1 MTDLDLLVIGGGT
14 AGLVSAVIAGG
25 LGARVAL
32 VERDRTGGE
41 CLWTGCVPSKA
52 LVETA
57 GLAHRMRQAD
67 RVGLAPVEPDVDLAD
82 VMAHVRATQ
91 AAIAPH
97 DAPERV
103 RAAGAEVIADEAS
116 FVAPRRVRL
125 AGSGREL
132 TARCVLVATG
142 SQPRLPPLP
151 GLAAA
156 EPLTSDTVWGLTQRP
171 PRLLV
176 VGGGPVGCE
185 LGQAFARLGSAVT
198 LVERAPRLL
207 PQEDPEVGDLLAD
220 RLGAEGVNVR
230 TATQVT
236 EVATGRPSR
245 VWLTGDQ
252 PGEIEVDRILVA
264 GGRRPR
270 TAELGLAQAGVA
282 VTDAGAIR
290 VDSRMRTTA
299 PGVYA
304 AGDVTGGLP
313 FTHVAAH
320 QAGTATLN
328 ALFWLPRQ
336 VRYLAMPYVI
346 FTDPE
351 VARVGLRAAQAR
363 HRWGDRA
370 TITRLDL
377 TEVDRAVAAGRT
389 EGWAQLL
396 ADPRGRLVGATVVA
410 PAAGE
415 IIGELAAIVARRGRL
430 TDLYRTVHPYPTYA
444 LAAVDAVGE
453 HLQAR
458 LLTPR
463 TRRLTRPLLT
473 ALRTAARTT

>member
-1 MTDLDLLVIGGGT
+1 MTDLDLLVLGGGT

-52 LVETA
+52 LIEA
-57 GLAHRMRQAD
+57 ADLAHRMRRAS
-67 RVGLAPVEPDVDLAD
+67 RVGLAPVEPDIDLAD
-82 VMAHVRATQ
+82 VMAHVRAAQ
-91 AAIAPH
+91 EAIAPH
-97 DAPERV
+97 DAPQRV
-103 RAAGAEVIADEAS
+103 RAAGAEVITDEAV
-116 FVAPRRVRL
+116 FVGPRRLRL
-125 AGSGREL
+125 ASDGREV

-142 SQPRLPPLP
+142 SQSRLPPVR

-156 EPLTSDTVWGLTQRP
+156 DPLTSDTIWGLRVLP

-176 VGGGPVGCE
+176 LGGGPVGCE

-198 LVERAPRLL
+198 LVERAPHLL
-207 PQEDPEVGDLLAD
+207 PREDPEVGQLIAD
-220 RLGAEGVNVR
+220 RLRDEGVDVR

-236 EVATGRPSR
+236 EVSAADPWR
-245 VWLTGDQ
+245 VRLTGSQ
-252 PGEIEVDRILVA
+252 PGAVGTDRILVA

-270 TAELGLAQAGVA
+270 TAELGLRTAGVA
-282 VTDAGAIR
+282 VTDQGAVR

-299 PGVYA
+299 AGVYA
-304 AGDVTGGLP
+304 AGDVTGVLP

-328 ALFWLPRQ
+328 ALFWLPRH
-336 VRYLAMPYVI
+336 VRYLPMPYVV

-351 VARVGLRAAQAR
+351 VARVGLRGAQAR
-363 HRWGDRA
+363 RRWGDRA
-370 TITRLDL
+370 IITRLDL
-377 TEVDRAVAAGRT
+377 TDVDRAVAAGRT
-389 EGWAQLL
+389 DGWAQLV

-415 IIGELAAIVARRGRL
+415 VIGELATMVARRGRL
-430 TDLYRTVHPYPTYA
+430 TDLYATVHPYPTYA

-458 LLTPR
+458 LLTPA
-463 TRRLTRPLLT
+463 TRRLTRPLLA
-473 ALRTAARTT
+473 ALRTAARTA